1 MHRCRNIQH
10 LSLQECCWL
19 AIGNAVSIN
28 TLVATGTICSN
39 QRISAMFVVTDP
51 PIAKASP
58 WARLA
63 AARRAAAGHA
73 ALMCVPRSEF
83 DIELTSV
90 PGPRKRAREKDTAR
104 VTDSWGSWAA

>member
-1 MHRCRNIQH
+1 
-10 LSLQECCWL
+10 
-19 AIGNAVSIN
+19 
-28 TLVATGTICSN
+28 
-39 QRISAMFVVTDP
+39 MFVVTDP

-63 AARRAAAGHA
+63 AVRRAAAGHA

-90 PGPRKRAREKDTAR
+90 PGPPKK
-104 VTDSWGSWAA
+104 GKGKGHGPCHG